1 MSKVLIIGCGGVANV
16 AIRKCCQCSDVFTEI
31 CIASRTKS
39 FWALVGAMILGVL
52 ACYAFGTLWYVHLID
67 ITFAVGLAQCV
78 VPFLPFDAIK
88 IALAALLVQRLR
100 HTNLIKL

>member
-1 MSKVLIIGCGGVANV
+1 M
-16 AIRKCCQCSDVFTEI
+16 
-31 CIASRTKS
+31 
-39 FWALVGAMILGVL
+39 
-52 ACYAFGTLWYVHLID
+52 D

>member
-1 MSKVLIIGCGGVANV
+1 
-16 AIRKCCQCSDVFTEI
+16 
-31 CIASRTKS
+31 
-39 FWALVGAMILGVL
+39 MILGVL
-52 ACYAFGTLWYVHLID
+52 ACYAFGTLWYVHLMD